1 MAESAPNSIRLAG
14 ASADTDALAIPQYHA
29 GQIFAVWAAAAL
41 PMAALGWIVAPALTE
56 AATVTGHAGGFERLA
71 VLTVG
76 LVWQFVLV
84 AGLLYREAGTLRWS
98 AWRARL
104 WLGGPRDRVGGLV
117 QRRLWWWVVPLI
129 VVTATFELVLGPI
142 LDRAWVSLVPT
153 VAEPSG
159 FSLNG
164 LLATA
169 EARARLVGAWD
180 LWALFVVSAI
190 FNTVVGEELLFR
202 GWLLPRM
209 AGVCGR
215 WDWLVNGVLFGLYHL
230 HQPWGLPGNIVGGA
244 VCYAWPSRRFRCA
257 WFGIVAHSGQSVFF
271 AILLLA
277 LVLGRG

>member
-1 MAESAPNSIRLAG
+1 MAESAPNSIQFAG
-14 ASADTDALAIPQYHA
+14 ASPDAPAIPQYHA

-41 PMAALGWIVAPALTE
+41 PMAALGWIVAPALTGTT
-56 AATVTGHAGGFERLA
+56 AGATHAGGFERLA

-84 AGLLYREAGTLRWS
+84 ATLLYREAGTLRWS
-98 AWRARL
+98 AWRTRL
-104 WLGGPRDRVGGLV
+104 WLGPPRDPVDGGV
-117 QRRLWWWVVPLI
+117 RRRLWWWVVPLI
-129 VVTATFELVLGPI
+129 VVTAAFELALSPW
-142 LDRAWVSLVPT
+142 LDRAWVWLVPV

-164 LLATA
+164 VLATP

-180 LWALFVVSAI
+180 VWGLFLVSAL

-230 HQPWGLPGNIVGGA
+230 HQPWGLPGNIVGGT

-257 WFGIVAHSGQSVFF
+257 WFGIAAHSGQSVFF
-271 AILLLA
+271 AILLLG

>member
-104 WLGGPRDRVGGLV
+104 WLGGPRDPVGGLV

-180 LWALFVVSAI
+180 VWALFVVSAI